1 MYTENGDF
9 ECDEMISLSVRGI
22 DLEDTVP
29 IKEEFVTYKVSV
41 MTEHMVPPIWI
52 DRWPHLQGVEEVELI
67 IGLNSIVARKIIPQ
81 AIEQSSD
88 ELHLAPLVPRDLN
101 MLYKCNT
108 FVQL

>member
-29 IKEEFVTYKVSV
+29 IKEGFVTYKVSV

-52 DRWPHLQGVEEVELI
+52 DR
-67 IGLNSIVARKIIPQ
+67 
-81 AIEQSSD
+81 
-88 ELHLAPLVPRDLN
+88 
-101 MLYKCNT
+101 
-108 FVQL
+108 